1 MGKFFWG
8 FFFIYLNFNLSV
20 NAHTLNV
27 LPEFVGYFLLL
38 QGLRELEEES
48 GVFSDT
54 RPFVVGM
61 TVYTAILWVG
71 ALLGVTGA
79 GSLLS
84 ILLSLV
90 STAVSLYISW
100 SIIQGVREMEERHQA
115 DLNSAGM
122 SLALEGA
129 SGCRHCIICPDPG
142 SSGGWW
148 RLRWWQYLWHPFAC
162 GQADAAV
169 AFWRGKKCWSGS
181 WERPCERRV
190 TR

>member
-1 MGKFFWG
+1 M
-8 FFFIYLNFNLSV
+8 
-20 NAHTLNV
+20 
-27 LPEFVGYFLLL
+27 GYFLLL

-122 SLALEGA
+122 SLAWKVLLVADIVSYVLTLVLPVVVAVALVAVLVG
-129 SGCRHCIICPDPG
+129 ILLLVG
-142 SSGGWW
+142 S
-148 RLRWWQYLWHPFAC
+148 LMLL
-162 GQADAAV
+162 V
-169 AFWRGKKCWSGS
+169 AFWRGKKCWEAVQVGTIHVKD
-181 WERPCERRV
+181 E
-190 TR
+190 